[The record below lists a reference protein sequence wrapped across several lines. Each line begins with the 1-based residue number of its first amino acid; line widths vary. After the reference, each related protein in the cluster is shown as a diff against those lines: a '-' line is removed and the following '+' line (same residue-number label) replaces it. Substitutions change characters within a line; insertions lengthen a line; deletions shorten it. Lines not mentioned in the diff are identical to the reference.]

1 MGQKYLH
8 CLDDGAAYVS
18 ESSAKEKQQE
28 VAVLPYEDGM
38 AVIVRAELPNG
49 VKKCTTVKVA
59 GMEDGAERFIVDLM
73 TAGEDSQVV
82 SCSVKKGLV
91 KVNGVLGDH
100 AKPGGADRIRALPA
114 DDECGTPA
122 ELWASGIK
130 NVPSAL
136 PNGSIPFLTMQR
148 IWYDAI
154 ECGDK
159 RYELRKQSE
168 KYRKWFIEQHPAAVK
183 LQRGYTN
190 CQMTWEVIGTKDCG
204 ADGIVI
210 QLGKRIV

>member
-1 MGQKYLH
+1 MGKKYLH

-18 ESSAKEKQQE
+18 ESDAKEKQQE

-59 GMEDGAERFIVDLM
+59 GMEDGAERFIANLM
-73 TAGEDSQVV
+73 AAGDDSQVI
-82 SCSVKKGLV
+82 SCAVKKGLV
-91 KVNGVLGDH
+91 KMNGAFGDR
-100 AKPGGADRIRALPA
+100 ALPGGADRIRALP
-114 DDECGTPA
+114 DDGEYGTPA

-130 NVPSAL
+130 DVPSAL
-136 PNGSIPFLTMQR
+136 PNGTIPFLTMQR

-159 RYELRKQSE
+159 RTEFRKQSE
-168 KYRKWFIEQHPAAVK
+168 KY
-183 LQRGYTN
+183 
-190 CQMTWEVIGTKDCG
+190 
-204 ADGIVI
+204 
-210 QLGKRIV
+210 